1 MKKVLIGTG
10 VLVASASNA
19 LAAQCT
25 PGFQTVCDV
34 PEISALQ
41 GTAAIAAVAAVVL
54 LVWERSRRAA

>member
-1 MKKVLIGTG
+1 MKKVLAATG
-10 VLVASASNA
+10 VLVASASSA
-19 LAAQCT
+19 FAADCDPMLQ
-25 PGFQTVCDV
+25 VCDV